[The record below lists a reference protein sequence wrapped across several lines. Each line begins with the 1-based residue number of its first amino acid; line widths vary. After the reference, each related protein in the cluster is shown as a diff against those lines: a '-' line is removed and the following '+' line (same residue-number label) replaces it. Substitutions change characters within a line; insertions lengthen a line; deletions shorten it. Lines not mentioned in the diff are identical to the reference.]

1 MRESPCDIG
10 KPQEDFCDEIASIF
24 DCPDGRYEIL
34 DRNLSNDP
42 FEPDI
47 EVMDADEWAFNVI
60 CYYVEDS
67 PADGV
72 VEIFPKTF
80 GMRKWVQDDSE
91 RPTFLAL
98 GVGGTPSNPEYLYFA
113 RFFHFTDVHFDL
125 DEGRGILVNWMRPEF
140 FDKIIQD
147 EFERIFSPN

>member
-80 GMRKWVQDDSE
+80 GMRKWVRTIQRG
-91 RPTFLAL
+91 RPFSLSVWEEPPAIQNTSISHVSSTSQTFTSTWTKE
-98 GVGGTPSNPEYLYFA
+98 GGCSST
-113 RFFHFTDVHFDL
+113 
-125 DEGRGILVNWMRPEF
+125 G
-140 FDKIIQD
+140 
-147 EFERIFSPN
+147 